1 MHAGDG
7 AMTRNTGLVIL
18 SWGWIL
24 LLGAYLI
31 WGAVNESGLYAWLA
45 QQQVERFGGY
55 YPKATVIFP
64 WLILGGPAWWLVRR
78 RAAEQEAALAAQGPT
93 VQARRSARVARTM
106 LLAGLVSLA
115 VAVGAWF
122 YSQRLPD
129 GSEPPVDFDAATLA
143 TGEAP
148 EGPVRIRGSVDPDAG
163 TVLTEQ
169 GPGTDNAIV
178 YVGFRPDGTVKDAP
192 HVLFVRRRAGSS
204 ADAATAQAFM
214 PDQEG
219 YLTRDG
225 LPPLAREDLERRGVR
240 IADPHYVLG
249 SQEISGRETWYV
261 VVGVA
266 GFFGFVAL
274 LVGLI
279 GLVQARG
286 KLRRAEAMGV

>member
-1 MHAGDG
+1 
-7 AMTRNTGLVIL
+7 MTRNTGLVIL
-18 SWGWIL
+18 SWSWIV

-78 RAAEQEAALAAQGPT
+78 RAAESEAALAAQGPAA
-93 VQARRSARVARTM
+93 QAQRSARVARTM

-115 VAVGAWF
+115 VAAGAWM

-129 GSEPPVDFDAATLA
+129 GAEPAVAFDASTLG
-143 TGEAP
+143 TGEVPA
-148 EGPVRIRGSVDPDAG
+148 GPVRIRGSVDPDAG

-169 GPGTDNAIV
+169 GLGTDDAIV
-178 YVGFRPDGTVKDAP
+178 YAGFRPDGTAKDAP

-204 ADAATAQAFM
+204 ADAATAQAFL

-219 YLTRDG
+219 YLTENG
-225 LPPLAREDLERRGVR
+225 LPPLAREDLESRGVR
-240 IADPHYVLG
+240 IADPYYVLG
-249 SQEISGRETWYV
+249 SQEMTGRETWYV

-279 GLVQARG
+279 GSVQARG
-286 KLRRAEAMGV
+286 KRRRAEAIGG

>member
-1 MHAGDG
+1 
-7 AMTRNTGLVIL
+7 MTRNTGLVIL
-18 SWGWIL
+18 SWGWIV

-31 WGAVNESGLYAWLA
+31 WGAVNQSGLYAWLA
-45 QQQVERFGGY
+45 EQQVERFGGY

-78 RAAEQEAALAAQGPT
+78 RAAEAEAALAAQGPAA
-93 VQARRSARVARTM
+93 QAQRSARVARTM
-106 LLAGLVSLA
+106 LVAGLVALA
-115 VAVGAWF
+115 IAAGAWL

-129 GSEPPVDFDAATLA
+129 GSEPAVAFDASTLG
-143 TGEAP
+143 TGEVP
-148 EGPVRIRGSVDPDAG
+148 DGPVRVRGSVDPDAG

-169 GPGTDNAIV
+169 GWGTDDAIV
-178 YVGFRPDGTVKDAP
+178 YVGFRPDGAAKDAP
-192 HVLFVRRRAGSS
+192 HGLFVRRRAGSS
-204 ADAATAQAFM
+204 ADAVTAQAFL

-219 YLTRDG
+219 YLTENG
-225 LPPLAREDLERRGVR
+225 LPPLARQDLESRGIR

-249 SQEISGRETWYV
+249 SQEMSGRETWYV

-286 KLRRAEAMGV
+286 KLRRAEATGG